1 MVWAVVPSAG
11 LGFGFTSAVIG
22 LPGARMGR
30 PLSAAASPTGRGG
43 SGGDGLESRSNL
55 LVDCVSQGV
64 SAGESL
70 NLALSGFGPGPSFP
84 DPGMRK

>member
-22 LPGARMGR
+22 PPGARMGR
-30 PLSAAASPTGRGG
+30 PLSASATGRGG

>member
-1 MVWAVVPSAG
+1 MVWAVVASAG

-22 LPGARMGR
+22 LPGATMGR
-30 PLSAAASPTGRGG
+30 PLSAAASPIGRGG
-43 SGGDGLESRSNL
+43 SGGDGLETRSSL

-70 NLALSGFGPGPSFP
+70 NLVLSGLEPGRSFP